1 MGGTMTEVK
10 KPPQDEMVACEICM
24 KEIPTSEAKSAEATD
39 YVIHFCGTECYAK
52 WKEQSN
58 KEKN

>member
-1 MGGTMTEVK
+1 MTEVK
-10 KPPQDEMVACEICM
+10 KTPQDEKVACEICLY
-24 KEIPTSEAKSAEATD
+24 EIPISEAKSEEATD
-39 YVIHFCGTECYAK
+39 YVIHFCGLECYTK